1 MSVSNYQI
9 YLVMNRSI
17 KWYFRR
23 HPLLYKIRFR
33 LVSKK
38 STVNHIENFSYNNI
52 NNISEIPKIYFA
64 LNKLVFS
71 KVKTELTDV
80 EKAQR
85 IAVWLRNHIKG
96 GPGLGNS
103 SETALRKM
111 MNGEGGVCSDFS
123 QVFNNFCVINNVK
136 VKEWGLK
143 IISKDPSILGGH
155 SFNEV
160 YSKEFK
166 KWVLIDVTKSILFYN
181 SSSNIPL
188 SVLDLINLK
197 KEKHEIRFVPFN
209 KKIMIDAKRIND
221 LYLIPGSFPFLIT
234 NYNNKIY
241 DYYLN
246 KLEFLP
252 ESFIHGLI
260 YLRGK
265 SYNYEFPI

>member
-33 LVSKK
+33 LVSKN

-52 NNISEIPKIYFA
+52 NSISEIPKIYFA

-85 IAVWLRNHIKG
+85 IAIWLRNHIKG

-103 SETALRKM
+103 SEKALKKM

-123 QVFNNFCVINNVK
+123 QVFNNFCVINNLK

-160 YSKEFK
+160 YSKEYK
-166 KWVLIDVTKSILFYN
+166 KWVLIDVTKSIL
-181 SSSNIPL
+181 L
-188 SVLDLINLK
+188 LL
-197 KEKHEIRFVPFN
+197 
-209 KKIMIDAKRIND
+209 
-221 LYLIPGSFPFLIT
+221 
-234 NYNNKIY
+234 NY
-241 DYYLN
+241 
-246 KLEFLP
+246 
-252 ESFIHGLI
+252 
-260 YLRGK
+260 
-265 SYNYEFPI
+265 